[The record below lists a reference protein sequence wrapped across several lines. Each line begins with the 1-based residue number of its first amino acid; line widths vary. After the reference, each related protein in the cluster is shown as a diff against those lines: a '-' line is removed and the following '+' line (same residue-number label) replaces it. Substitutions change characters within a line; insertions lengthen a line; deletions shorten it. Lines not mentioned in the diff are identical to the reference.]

1 MLRIGAAIVAAT
13 AALAFTS
20 SAGARAQN
28 IVFPFEAVEA
38 ICGDEVHISGDVL
51 GTFVLTETPNG
62 GATLITKFNPQGV
75 TGVSLVTGAL
85 YRAVGVTTF
94 MTVFAPGVTSDTYVN
109 RFFLIGTGGAPKSL
123 FSETVHVTIHADG
136 TVSASVDKFS
146 NTCVG

>member
-1 MLRIGAAIVAAT
+1 MRCTSAAMCPGRS
-13 AALAFTS
+13 F
-20 SAGARAQN
+20 
-28 IVFPFEAVEA
+28 
-38 ICGDEVHISGDVL
+38 
-51 GTFVLTETPNG
+51 LTETPNG